1 MPQKAVQQIA
11 PFMGEK
17 DSSVRK
23 AALNTL
29 VVIYRNIREAVYKHI
44 GRVRLPGVRHTN
56 PRTLFPIS

>member
-17 DSSVRK
+17 DSSVRN

-29 VVIYRNIREAVYKHI
+29 VIFYRNIREAVYKHI
-44 GRVRLPGVRHTN
+44 GRVSS
-56 PRTLFPIS
+56 I